1 MKTLFAPNKEI
12 PYYAPSDKEKENA
25 LPIPAGHKKKRRK
38 QMNTKMKSTL
48 AFLGATCAAATALA
62 ADRLELNGAGGSF
75 PAPLYQKWCYAYTQ
89 AGLGAKVNYQ
99 SVGSSAGISQIKAGT
114 VDFAG
119 TDAPLTAAA
128 CKAAGLEQFH
138 MVSGAV
144 VPAVNLPGVADGALT
159 LDGAT
164 LADIYLGKVTRWNDA
179 KIAAL
184 NPGVKL
190 PDLKITVVHR
200 GDGSGTTHI
209 FTTYLSAVSPA
220 WKERFGAATQLKWPC
235 GIAGQKN
242 PGVCNSVR
250 RIRGAIGYTEYTF
263 ALESRL
269 AVARLAVNGKATA
282 PDAANWPILGKTYI
296 LTRNDTPTERKAA
309 LKAYFDWCFAH
320 GGETA
325 RKLHYLPVAR

>member
-1 MKTLFAPNKEI
+1 
-12 PYYAPSDKEKENA
+12 
-25 LPIPAGHKKKRRK
+25 
-38 QMNTKMKSTL
+38 MNTKTKSTL
-48 AFLGATCAAATALA
+48 AALGAVCAASA
-62 ADRLELNGAGGSF
+62 AFAVDRLELNGAGGSF

-119 TDAPLTAAA
+119 TDAPLTADA

-209 FTTYLSAVSPA
+209 FTTYLSAVSPE

-242 PGVCNSVR
+242 PGVCNNVR
-250 RIRGAIGYTEYTF
+250 RIKGAIGYTEYTF
-263 ALESRL
+263 ALESKL
-269 AVARLAVNGKATA
+269 SVAHLAVNGKTAA
-282 PDAANWPILGKTYI
+282 PDAADWPILGKTYI
-296 LTRNDTPTERKAA
+296 LTRNDTPAEKKAA
-309 LKAYFDWCFAH
+309 LQAYFDWCFAN

-325 RKLHYLPVAR
+325 KKLHYIPVAR